1 MYQKVSSFIIFFYI
15 HREFTI
21 MKTIKQH
28 EGKNMIPQKYTLLI
42 LTVFFMI
49 SCTSVEFVNTGQEYP
64 ALNES
69 DVVTVLLIIDKNQ
82 YDEIG
87 IADIGG
93 VSLPVRIEKAK
104 QIARSK
110 GGDVIVP
117 VTMCTEEAQKRM
129 RSGYI
134 IQSFYIL
141 KTKSATTTPKETIES
156 KQIIP
161 PVEEEFM
168 PEKQTATFAQLLQQ
182 YPALQGQS
190 FTNNMVPLRF
200 YKIPPSLLV
209 YGLSQYKLC
218 LMQFDTD
225 NTVLVFIPQAKITVI
240 KKSIDTRDTI
250 PVDFTPLGVY
260 KGKYPVLKM
269 LSE

>member
-1 MYQKVSSFIIFFYI
+1 M
-15 HREFTI
+15 
-21 MKTIKQH
+21 MAIKY
-28 EGKNMIPQKYTLLI
+28 KLLI
-42 LTVFFMI
+42 CIILVHIMFTFI
-49 SCTSVEFVNTGQEYP
+49 SCASVEFVKTGEEYP

-69 DVVTVLLIIDKNQ
+69 NEVKVLLNIDKNQ
-82 YDEIG
+82 YDEVG

-141 KTKSATTTPKETIES
+141 KTKSVSTTSKETAQS
-156 KQIIP
+156 KQIP
-161 PVEEEFM
+161 PLVEEEFI
-168 PEKQTATFAQLLQQ
+168 PEKQAATFTQLLQQ
-182 YPALQGQS
+182 YPALQGQP
-190 FTNNMVPLRF
+190 FTNTMVPLRF

-209 YGLSQYKLC
+209 YGLSEYKLC
-218 LMQFDTD
+218 LMQFDAD
-225 NTVLVFIPQAKITVI
+225 NTVLVFIPQEKITVI
-240 KKSIDTRDTI
+240 KKSIDTRNI
-250 PVDFTPLGVY
+250 MPIDFTPLGVY
-260 KGKYPVLKM
+260 KAKYPVLKM

>member
-1 MYQKVSSFIIFFYI
+1 MTKKCKAAIFIVLVHIA
-15 HREFTI
+15 FT
-21 MKTIKQH
+21 
-28 EGKNMIPQKYTLLI
+28 
-42 LTVFFMI
+42 FI
-49 SCTSVEFVNTGQEYP
+49 SCTSIEFVKTGEEYP
-64 ALNES
+64 ALNET
-69 DVVTVLLIIDKNQ
+69 DEVQVLLTVDKNQ

-110 GGDVIVP
+110 GGNVIVP

-141 KTKSATTTPKETIES
+141 KTKTAAITPKETDELT
-156 KQIIP
+156 QIAP
-161 PVEEEFM
+161 PLEEEFI
-168 PEKQTATFAQLLQQ
+168 PEKQSATFTQLLQH
-182 YPALQGQS
+182 YPSLQGQS
-190 FTNNMVPLRF
+190 FTNTMVPLRF

-209 YGLSQYKLC
+209 YGLSEHKLC
-218 LMQFDTD
+218 LMQFDND
-225 NTVLVFIPQAKITVI
+225 NTVLVFIPKQKITVVKNSI
-240 KKSIDTRDTI
+240 NKKSTI
-250 PVDFTPLGVY
+250 TFDFTPLGVY
-260 KGKYPVLKM
+260 KEKYPVLKM

>member
-1 MYQKVSSFIIFFYI
+1 MN
-15 HREFTI
+15 
-21 MKTIKQH
+21 IKAY
-28 EGKNMIPQKYTLLI
+28 KLSVTSILLCI
-42 LTVFFMI
+42 VLLFI
-49 SCTSVEFVNTGQEYP
+49 SCTSVEFVKTGGEYP
-64 ALNES
+64 ALNET
-69 DVVTVLLIIDKNQ
+69 DEVQVLLTIDKNQ

-93 VSLPVRIEKAK
+93 VSLPVRIDKAK

-110 GGDVIVP
+110 GGNVIVP

-141 KTKSATTTPKETIES
+141 KTKTAAIAPQEAVES
-156 KQIIP
+156 KQIAP
-161 PVEEEFM
+161 PVEEEFI
-168 PEKQTATFAQLLQQ
+168 PEKQAATFTQLLQD
-182 YPALQGQS
+182 YPSLQGNE
-190 FTNNMVPLRF
+190 FTNTMVPLRF

-209 YGLSQYKLC
+209 YGLSEYKLC

-225 NTVLVFIPQAKITVI
+225 NTVLVFIPKEKITVI
-240 KKSIDTRDTI
+240 KKSIDKKSTI
-250 PVDFTPLGVY
+250 AVDFTPLGVY
-260 KGKYPVLKM
+260 KEKYPVLKM

>member
-1 MYQKVSSFIIFFYI
+1 MAKKYKAVTCIVLVHIVFI
-15 HREFTI
+15 
-21 MKTIKQH
+21 
-28 EGKNMIPQKYTLLI
+28 L
-42 LTVFFMI
+42 I
-49 SCTSVEFVNTGQEYP
+49 SCTSVEFVKTGEEYP
-64 ALNES
+64 ALNET
-69 DVVTVLLIIDKNQ
+69 DEVQVLLTIDKNQ

-110 GGDVIVP
+110 GGNVIVP

-141 KTKSATTTPKETIES
+141 KTKTEAIAPKEAIES
-156 KQIIP
+156 KQITP
-161 PVEEEFM
+161 PVEEEFI
-168 PEKQTATFAQLLQQ
+168 PEKQAATFQQLLQH
-182 YPALQGQS
+182 YPSLQGQP
-190 FTNNMVPLRF
+190 FTNTMVPLRF

-209 YGLSQYKLC
+209 YGLSDYKLC

-225 NTVLVFIPQAKITVI
+225 NTVLVFIPKEKITVI
-240 KKSIDTRDTI
+240 KNSIDTRSTI
-250 PVDFTPLGVY
+250 AIDFTPLGVY

>member
-1 MYQKVSSFIIFFYI
+1 MAL
-15 HREFTI
+15 
-21 MKTIKQH
+21 
-28 EGKNMIPQKYTLLI
+28 QKYAIFTLTAL
-42 LTVFFMI
+42 LMI
-49 SCTSVEFVNTGQEYP
+49 SCTSVEFVKTGEEYP

-69 DVVTVLLIIDKNQ
+69 DEVQVLLTIDKNQ

-110 GGDVIVP
+110 GGNVVVP

-141 KTKSATTTPKETIES
+141 KTKAVAAIPKETAQS
-156 KQIIP
+156 KQITI

-168 PEKQTATFAQLLQQ
+168 PEKQAATFTQLLQQ
-182 YPALQGQS
+182 YPALQGQP
-190 FTNNMVPLRF
+190 FTNSMVPLRF

-209 YGLSQYKLC
+209 YGLSEYKLC
-218 LMQFDTD
+218 LMQFDAD
-225 NTVLVFIPQAKITVI
+225 NTVLVFIPQEKITII
-240 KKSIDTRDTI
+240 KKSIDNRNTI

>member
-1 MYQKVSSFIIFFYI
+1 MMTKKYKAAIFIVLVYI
-15 HREFTI
+15 V
-21 MKTIKQH
+21 
-28 EGKNMIPQKYTLLI
+28 LL
-42 LTVFFMI
+42 FI
-49 SCTSVEFVNTGQEYP
+49 SCTSVEFVKTGEEYP
-64 ALNES
+64 ALNET
-69 DVVTVLLIIDKNQ
+69 DEVQVLLTVDKNH

-110 GGDVIVP
+110 GGNVIVP

-141 KTKSATTTPKETIES
+141 KTKTAAIAPKETVES
-156 KQIIP
+156 KQITL
-161 PVEEEFM
+161 PVEEEFI
-168 PEKQTATFAQLLQQ
+168 PEKQAATFTQLLQH
-182 YPALQGQS
+182 YPSLQGQS
-190 FTNNMVPLRF
+190 FTNSMVPLRF

-209 YGLSQYKLC
+209 YGLSEYKLC
-218 LMQFDTD
+218 LMQFDDD
-225 NTVLVFIPQAKITVI
+225 NTVLVFIPKEKITVI
-240 KKSIDTRDTI
+240 KNAIDKRSTI
-250 PVDFTPLGVY
+250 AVDFTPLGVY
-260 KGKYPVLKM
+260 KEKYPVLKM

>member
-1 MYQKVSSFIIFFYI
+1 MKR
-15 HREFTI
+15 HHNFTS
-21 MKTIKQH
+21 
-28 EGKNMIPQKYTLLI
+28 LLPI
-42 LTVFFMI
+42 LFCIVLM
-49 SCTSVEFVNTGQEYP
+49 SMACTSVEFVKTGEEYP
-64 ALNES
+64 ALTETAE
-69 DVVTVLLIIDKNQ
+69 VKVLLTVEKNQ
-82 YDEIG
+82 FDEIG

-141 KTKSATTTPKETIES
+141 KTKTAAVAPKETVES
-156 KQIIP
+156 KEIAP
-161 PVEEEFM
+161 PLEEEFM
-168 PEKQTATFAQLLQQ
+168 PEKQAATFTQLLQQ

-190 FTNNMVPLRF
+190 FTNTMLPLRF

-209 YGLSQYKLC
+209 YGLPEYKLC
-218 LMQFDTD
+218 LMQFDID
-225 NTVLVFIPQAKITVI
+225 NTVLVFIPKEKIIVI
-240 KKSIDTRDTI
+240 KTSIDKRNSI

>member
-1 MYQKVSSFIIFFYI
+1 MTSL
-15 HREFTI
+15 
-21 MKTIKQH
+21 
-28 EGKNMIPQKYTLLI
+28 KYTPFIFIVSLI
-42 LTVFFMI
+42 I
-49 SCTSVEFVNTGQEYP
+49 SCTSVEFVKTGEEYP

-69 DVVTVLLIIDKNQ
+69 DEVKVLLTADKNQ

-141 KTKSATTTPKETIES
+141 KTKAVAAIPKETAQS
-156 KQIIP
+156 KQITI
-161 PVEEEFM
+161 PVEEEFI
-168 PEKQTATFAQLLQQ
+168 PEKQAATFTQLLQQ

-200 YKIPPSLLV
+200 YKIPPSLLA
-209 YGLSQYKLC
+209 YGLSEYKLC
-218 LMQFDTD
+218 LMQFDSD
-225 NTVLVFIPQAKITVI
+225 NSVLVFIPQAKITSI
-240 KKSIDTRDTI
+240 KKSIDNKDSI